1 MLMRAVLDR
10 SKKVID
16 TPSCLSIHSKE
27 CDDPVMLH
35 LSNRPAGPDLIP
47 SQTGSSRRLCN
58 GNCSR
63 CDDGD
68 PVDFALGSPADASG
82 SNLHRLG
89 GMSHACL
96 S

>member
-10 SKKVID
+10 CKKVID
-16 TPSCLSIHSKE
+16 TSSCLSIHSKE

-58 GNCSR
+58 GNCSHYGG
-63 CDDGD
+63 CG
-68 PVDFALGSPADASG
+68 PVGFVSGSPADE
-82 SNLHRLG
+82 
-89 GMSHACL
+89 
-96 S
+96 